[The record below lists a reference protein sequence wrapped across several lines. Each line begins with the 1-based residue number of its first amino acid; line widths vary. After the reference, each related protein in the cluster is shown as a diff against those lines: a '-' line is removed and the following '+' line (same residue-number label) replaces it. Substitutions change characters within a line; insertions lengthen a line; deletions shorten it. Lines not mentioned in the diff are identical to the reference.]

1 MCKGKETAKPQ
12 KGNTAI
18 VTVTYNPDKDFA
30 ANLMQARNVADLVI
44 VVDNGSGNIDF
55 IKEAALSAGAQL
67 TALGQN
73 TGIAAALNTGIKEA
87 LGAGKEWVLTLDD
100 DSFPESNIL
109 ETYTRVLQQYPDAG
123 LIGTDFSQ
131 NAGKLPEAA
140 ESTTII
146 TSGTL
151 HKAEIFSA
159 IGFYTEKLF
168 IDCVDFDF
176 VIRLRL
182 SGKYKAVKVGKPLI
196 RHHLGSPM
204 KKFGILSSNHSP
216 KRRYFWARNTVYL
229 NRKYLLKLPLWI
241 LKKDLYL
248 FKDTI
253 GIIIVEHNRMEKLK
267 CITKGIR
274 DGFRL

>member
-1 MCKGKETAKPQ
+1 MYKEKENAMPQ

-18 VTVTYNPDKDFA
+18 VIVTYNPDKDFA
-30 ANLMQARNVADLVI
+30 ANLLQAHSVADLVI
-44 VVDNGSGNIDF
+44 VVDNGSENIDF
-55 IKEAALSAGAQL
+55 IKETACSNNAQL

-73 TGIAAALNTGIKEA
+73 TGIAAALNIGIKKA
-87 LGAGKEWVLTLDD
+87 LNAGKEWILTLDD

-109 ETYTRVLQQYPDAG
+109 ETYADVLQQFPDAG
-123 LIGTDFSQ
+123 LIGTNFSQ
-131 NAGKLPEAA
+131 SARKLPEAE

-151 HKAEIFSA
+151 HKAEIFNT
-159 IGFYTEKLF
+159 IGLYTEKLF

-176 VIRLRL
+176 VIRLKL
-182 SGKYKAVKVGKPLI
+182 SGKYKAVKVSKPLI
-196 RHHLGSPM
+196 SHHLGSPM

-241 LKKDLYL
+241 LKKDLFL
-248 FKDTI
+248 LKDTI
-253 GIIIVEHNRMEKLK
+253 GIIIVERNRMEKLK

>member
-1 MCKGKETAKPQ
+1 MYKGKETAKPQ

-30 ANLMQARNVADLVI
+30 ANLLQARNVADLVI
-44 VVDNGSGNIDF
+44 VVDNGSENIGF
-55 IKEAALSAGAQL
+55 IREAALSAGAQL
-67 TALGQN
+67 IALGQN
-73 TGIAAALNTGIKEA
+73 TGIAAALNTGIKKA
-87 LGAGKEWVLTLDD
+87 IDAGKKWVLTLDD
-100 DSFPESNIL
+100 DSFPESDIL
-109 ETYTRVLQQYPDAG
+109 ETYARVLGQYPDAG
-123 LIGTDFSQ
+123 LIGTEFSQ
-131 NAGKLPEAA
+131 SEGKLPEAA

-151 HKAEIFSA
+151 HKAEIFGA

-196 RHHLGSPM
+196 RHHLGNPM

-229 NRKYLLKLPLWI
+229 NREYLLKFPLWI

-248 FKDTI
+248 LKDTL
-253 GIIIVEHNRMEKLK
+253 GIIIVEHNRKEKLK
-267 CITKGIR
+267 YITKGIR

>member
-1 MCKGKETAKPQ
+1 MYKGKETAKPK

-30 ANLMQARNVADLVI
+30 TNLLQARNVADLVI
-44 VVDNGSGNIDF
+44 VVDNGSENIGF
-55 IKEAALSAGAQL
+55 IREAALSAGAQL
-67 TALGQN
+67 IALGQN
-73 TGIAAALNTGIKEA
+73 TGIAAALNTGIRKA
-87 LGAGKEWVLTLDD
+87 LDAGKGWILTLDD
-100 DSFPESNIL
+100 DSFPESDIL
-109 ETYTRVLQQYPDAG
+109 ETYAHVLELYPDAG
-123 LIGTDFSQ
+123 LIGTEFSPSADKSPQ
-131 NAGKLPEAA
+131 TA

-151 HKAEIFSA
+151 HKAEIFIA

-182 SGKYKAVKVGKPLI
+182 SGKYKAVKVSKPLI

-216 KRRYFWARNTVYL
+216 KRRYFWARNTIYL
-229 NRKYLLKLPLWI
+229 NRKYLLKLPLWV

-248 FKDTI
+248 LKDTI

-267 CITKGIR
+267 SITKGII

>member
-1 MCKGKETAKPQ
+1 MYKGKETAKPQ

-30 ANLMQARNVADLVI
+30 ANLLQARNVADLVI
-44 VVDNGSGNIDF
+44 VVDNGSENIGF
-55 IKEAALSAGAQL
+55 IREAALSAGAQL
-67 TALGQN
+67 IALGQN
-73 TGIAAALNTGIKEA
+73 TGIAAALNNGIKKA
-87 LGAGKEWVLTLDD
+87 IDAGKKWVLTLDD
-100 DSFPESNIL
+100 DSFPESDIL
-109 ETYTRVLQQYPDAG
+109 ETYARVLGQYPDAG
-123 LIGTDFSQ
+123 LIGTEFSQ
-131 NAGKLPEAA
+131 SEGKLPEAA

-151 HKAEIFSA
+151 HKAEIFGA

-196 RHHLGSPM
+196 RHHLGNPM

-229 NRKYLLKLPLWI
+229 NREYLLKFPLWI

-248 FKDTI
+248 LKDTL
-253 GIIIVEHNRMEKLK
+253 GIIIVEHNRKEKLK
-267 CITKGIR
+267 YITKGIR